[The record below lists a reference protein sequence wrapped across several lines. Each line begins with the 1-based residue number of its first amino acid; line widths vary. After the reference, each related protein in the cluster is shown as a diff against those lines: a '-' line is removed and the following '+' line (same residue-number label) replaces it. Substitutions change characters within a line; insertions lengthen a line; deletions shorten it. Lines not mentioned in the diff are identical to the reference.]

1 MRIRAVAVQRRR
13 VRAETSVLRKVD
25 GQSIDVSPLSTSC
38 RPFWQIGIW
47 SSLVVGA
54 AVVGA
59 GAGLLGGVVV
69 GDGLA
74 GAGVGLVWKASV
86 ASSAMLR
93 SRAYTRASRSAPQ
106 RWLQVPAA
114 QDVQPSVAS
123 VYFHSARKNWGR
135 KCEQNRA

>member
-1 MRIRAVAVQRRR
+1 M
-13 VRAETSVLRKVD
+13 
-25 GQSIDVSPLSTSC
+25 PSTSGS
-38 RPFWQIGIW
+38 IADVANAGGAD
-47 SSLVVGA
+47 VGGS
-54 AVVGA
+54 VG
-59 GAGLLGGVVV
+59 GGVGLV
-69 GDGLA
+69 GFGVGGTGGVG

-106 RWLQVPAA
+106 RWLQVPAV

-135 KCEQNRA
+135 KCEQKTERDNKKKIRRYGVRLRRSL